1 MSVGKS
7 EWVERMYEKWVC
19 MVVTAQGA
27 DVGSMQDRCRA
38 SGGHVDR
45 HALLLCRSNDKRRR
59 RKKRQKL

>member
-1 MSVGKS
+1 MRVCVW
-7 EWVERMYEKWVC
+7 EWAC
-19 MVVTAQGA
+19 VVVSAQGA

-45 HALLLCRSNDKRRR
+45 HTLLLCRSNDKRRR